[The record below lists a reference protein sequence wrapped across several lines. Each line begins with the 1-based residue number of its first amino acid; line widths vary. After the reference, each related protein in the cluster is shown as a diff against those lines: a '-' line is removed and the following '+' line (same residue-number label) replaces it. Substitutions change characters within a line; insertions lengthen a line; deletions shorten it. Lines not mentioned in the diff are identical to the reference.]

1 MVTARPKSE
10 GEPRKL
16 RWTVPAVDVS
26 VIEWLD
32 TQYDVSQSLRALIR
46 ESIERDGII
55 DVFYKP
61 VEKQPRRG
69 RPPGSGSTDS
79 SSDEDTVD
87 RSGRAGNTDTDT
99 VADTDTDTKMRST
112 PQDQSRPEVVSP
124 KSPVAAHERA
134 EKEREVPVEQVV
146 PDRSD
151 DRDESEPKVDN
162 EPSSQA
168 SIDEIMAST
177 RR

>member
-1 MVTARPKSE
+1 MATARPKSE

-69 RPPGSGSTDS
+69 RPPGSGSPDS

-87 RSGRAGNTDTDT
+87 RFGHAGNTETD
-99 VADTDTDTKMRST
+99 ADIDTDTKVRST
-112 PQDQSRPEVVSP
+112 PQDQSRPEIVSP
-124 KSPVAAHERA
+124 TSPVAARGRV
-134 EKEREVPVEQVV
+134 EKERGVPDEQVV
-146 PDRSD
+146 SDHSD
-151 DRDESEPKVDN
+151 DRDEPEPKVDN